1 MMQNI
6 AAPIVQSAPSNSGR
20 GHHRSPPKCFYS
32 SSSLSGSHLRIPYL
46 EAFRQ
51 MVVEDLSAFIQACP
65 RGGMGGVGLP
75 QQRLCRH
82 RRMGPIWPVHEKYN
96 GKEYTTRIEAA
107 WDQPG

>member
-1 MMQNI
+1 
-6 AAPIVQSAPSNSGR
+6 
-20 GHHRSPPKCFYS
+20 
-32 SSSLSGSHLRIPYL
+32 
-46 EAFRQ
+46 

-107 WDQPG
+107 WDQHRQVGQKGRGGLGQTLTTSGFVIASACKNHQWAK

>member
-96 GKEYTTRIEAA
+96 VKEYTTRIE
-107 WDQPG
+107 